1 MKKEDLLHLANLL
14 QQFTLEYGEEITGQ
28 SEYIETDKITCGEVL
43 EKIAKLVGEKN
54 DDDVDELME
63 IFYGKKFFLNN
74 NDDKEVDRA
83 VDLEVD
89 KLMEENEEVSEDYPL
104 GGMIE
109 PYDIWKEDELTK

>member
-1 MKKEDLLHLANLL
+1 MFK
-14 QQFTLEYGEEITGQ
+14 T
-28 SEYIETDKITCGEVL
+28 TCLTFESAEMEL
-43 EKIAKLVGEKN
+43 DRMRRNYK
-54 DDDVDELME
+54 DEL
-63 IFYGKKFFLNN
+63 IRLSQN
-74 NDDKEVDRA
+74 DKEVDRA

>member
-1 MKKEDLLHLANLL
+1 MKKECLLHLANLL

-28 SEYIETDKITCGEVL
+28 SGYVETDKITCGEVL
-43 EKIAKLVGEKN
+43 EKIAQLVGDEN
-54 DDDVDELME
+54 DDDVDKLME
-63 IFYGKKFFLNN
+63 IFYPKKRFSNT
-74 NDDKEVDRA
+74 DDKEVDRA
-83 VDLEVD
+83 VDLGVD